1 VLTEVI
7 TCPECSEELEL
18 DDVERKSRKVY
29 CPDCD
34 VMLDYNFSPM
44 KILGKGNYV
53 ELLTTMNLSDI
64 ALIKSILEN
73 AEVDY
78 YLYQENFNLVRP
90 LVEGAKFMINESEI
104 DKASELLK
112 DYKLNIWGTSVN
124 K

>member
-1 VLTEVI
+1 VTLRV
-7 TCPECSEELEL
+7 
-18 DDVERKSRKVY
+18 
-29 CPDCD
+29 
-34 VMLDYNFSPM
+34 
-44 KILGKGNYV
+44 
-53 ELLTTMNLSDI
+53 
-64 ALIKSILEN
+64 IKSILEN